1 MASNHF
7 DPDAPPDGRSKK
19 AEPED
24 PMTLTGMVV
33 PLSAAEEQEA
43 ADKMAETFVEEYAL
57 MGWPGSQ
64 IRLLF
69 KSPLYVGPHAI
80 YTRWGLAVVDEL
92 IREIFRVEEVAD
104 GAGS

>member
-1 MASNHF
+1 
-7 DPDAPPDGRSKK
+7 
-19 AEPED
+19 
-24 PMTLTGMVV
+24 
-33 PLSAAEEQEA
+33 
-43 ADKMAETFVEEYAL
+43 

>member
-1 MASNHF
+1 MEEGFLEKEFEADDPFAFVAVRYPVDSERDQDLEMARCF
-7 DPDAPPDGRSKK
+7 I
-19 AEPED
+19 
-24 PMTLTGMVV
+24 
-33 PLSAAEEQEA
+33 
-43 ADKMAETFVEEYAL
+43 EEYAL